1 MPVQARLCCGVVFSG
16 MNTCFDTIQ
25 AYGLRAIGIGERL
38 LPKTDITL
46 CEQMVLIGS
55 GLIWNV
61 YFGVLAI
68 GFGFWFAVCLSLGR
82 LSRFAVLRLVS
93 SGFVFFFRGSPL
105 FI

>member
-1 MPVQARLCCGVVFSG
+1 
-16 MNTCFDTIQ
+16 MNACFDTIQ

-55 GLIWNV
+55 GLMWNV

-82 LSRFAVLRLVS
+82 QSRFAVLRLV
-93 SGFVFFFRGSPL
+93 
-105 FI
+105 

>member
-1 MPVQARLCCGVVFSG
+1 MFNG
-16 MNTCFDTIQ
+16 MNACFDSIQ

-68 GFGFWFAVCLSLGR
+68 GFGFWFAIGLSQTSAL
-82 LSRFAVLRLVS
+82 AVL
-93 SGFVFFFRGSPL
+93 PL
-105 FI
+105 ALAL

>member
-1 MPVQARLCCGVVFSG
+1 
-16 MNTCFDTIQ
+16 MNACFDTIQ

-68 GFGFWFAVCLSLGR
+68 GFGFWFAIGLSLGR
-82 LSRFAVLRLVS
+82 QSRLRLCAWYRPDLFSFFAARLCLS
-93 SGFVFFFRGSPL
+93 SFSLPMKPL
-105 FI
+105 FYCQK